1 MRTPVRATTW
11 GTISFVF
18 VRPGGHFHHLTIPPM
33 ASVAACIVASLTLL
47 GACSQDEPEPTQAE
61 LLSAIEGR
69 ELTPAEVDE
78 RGELANLLCS
88 LDDDVLQRIW
98 SKLSPE
104 ELAFQDYVFGRVCEE
119 RSTLYG
125 QATGRFATESADQ

>member
-1 MRTPVRATTW
+1 M
-11 GTISFVF
+11 F
-18 VRPGGHFHHLTIPPM
+18 VRPGDHFRHLTIRS
-33 ASVAACIVASLTLL
+33 ASSVAACIVAGLSLL
-47 GACSQDEPEPTQAE
+47 GACSRGEPELTQGE

-78 RGELANLLCS
+78 RGELADLLCS

-119 RSTLYG
+119 RSNLYG
-125 QATGRFATESADQ
+125 QATGRFATESADK

>member
-1 MRTPVRATTW
+1 MR
-11 GTISFVF
+11 
-18 VRPGGHFHHLTIPPM
+18 
-33 ASVAACIVASLTLL
+33 VAAFIVLSLSLL
-47 GACSQDEPEPTQAE
+47 GACARGEPEPTQAE

-78 RGELANLLCS
+78 RSELADLLCS

-104 ELAFQDYVFGRVCEE
+104 DLAFQDYVFGRVCEE
-119 RSTLYG
+119 RSSLYG
-125 QATGRFATESADQ
+125 QATGRFVTESADE